1 MNYICKKCRI
11 HTMQAMNPLGN
22 GRYTI
27 TCLECNERSPVFD
40 IDGKEVPKEKLI
52 EEEQNWR

>member
-1 MNYICKKCRI
+1 
-11 HTMQAMNPLGN
+11 MQAMNPLGN